1 MAGKSRLLV
10 LSAER
15 RNDEDNESA
24 FGNLRSGTGGDIFA
38 GGRENIV

>member
-24 FGNLRSGTGGDIFA
+24 FGNLWF
-38 GGRENIV
+38 